1 MTEPIE
7 TTDAEGRAAFAFVI
21 KNMEITDPTISECGR
36 FAVEPDYFELTPEQV
51 ARLDLLNRTMRGE
64 S

>member
-36 FAVEPDYFELTPEQV
+36 FTVEPDYYELTPEQV